1 MELAAIVPI
10 KEYSKAKSRLAKIL
24 PLDVRIELSKAM
36 LKDVILAL
44 NSNCEIKNIIVVTP
58 NKNVDDVIALS
69 KKVKILHD
77 EGIGQVFAL
86 KKALNYTL
94 KIYNP
99 DAILIAVADLPSIR
113 PQDISK
119 MIYLIQTY
127 HSIVL
132 APSTD
137 GGTNVMIQY
146 PPAIIDLKYGP
157 MSFKKHVE
165 EAYRKKVFFRIYFS
179 ETTSIDLDTLD
190 DLRQVMRIHVSYN
203 TREVIKKIKEAYTI

>member
-1 MELAAIVPI
+1 MEITAIVPI
-10 KEYSKAKSRLAKIL
+10 KEFSKAKSRLAKIL
-24 PLDVRIELSKAM
+24 PLNVRIELSKAM

-44 NSNCEIKNIIVVTP
+44 ASNCEIKNIVIITP
-58 NKNVDDVIALS
+58 NKDVDDVVTIS
-69 KKVKILHD
+69 KKVRILHD

-94 KIYNP
+94 EMYNP

-113 PQDISK
+113 PQDVSK
-119 MIYLIQTY
+119 MIHLIQTY

-165 EAYRKKVFFRIYFS
+165 EAYRKKVFLQIYFS

-190 DLRQVMRIHVSYN
+190 DLKQVMKIHVSYN
-203 TREVIKKIKEAYTI
+203 TREILRKIKEVYTI